1 MNVLITGGTGLIGE
15 LLTKM
20 LLERNYTVTILTR
33 DKSKYK
39 SSAGLSYAEWDV
51 EKQTIDPNAIQAADY
66 IIHLAGEG
74 IADKRWTKKRKK
86 EIQESR
92 IKSGELLVKALK
104 ENKHKVKAFVSAS
117 AIGWYGPDPVV
128 PNPKPF
134 VETDPANN
142 EFLGETCQRWEA
154 STRAVEEM
162 GMRRVLCR
170 TGIMLSGRGG
180 ALPEFRKPLNFGMA
194 TILGGG
200 KQVVSWIHEKDLCRI
215 YIEAIEN
222 ENFRGPINAVAP
234 APVNNRQLVLSLAKK
249 RNGKFFVP
257 FPVPAFL
264 LKVVVG
270 EVSIEV
276 LKSTTVSDQ
285 KLLSLGFQ
293 FSYPTL
299 DDALNDFFPD
309 H

>member
-1 MNVLITGGTGLIGE
+1 
-15 LLTKM
+15 
-20 LLERNYTVTILTR
+20 
-33 DKSKYK
+33 
-39 SSAGLSYAEWDV
+39 
-51 EKQTIDPNAIQAADY
+51 
-66 IIHLAGEG
+66 
-74 IADKRWTKKRKK
+74 
-86 EIQESR
+86 
-92 IKSGELLVKALK
+92 
-104 ENKHKVKAFVSAS
+104 
-117 AIGWYGPDPVV
+117 
-128 PNPKPF
+128 
-134 VETDPANN
+134 
-142 EFLGETCQRWEA
+142 
-154 STRAVEEM
+154 
-162 GMRRVLCR
+162 
-170 TGIMLSGRGG
+170 
-180 ALPEFRKPLNFGMA
+180 MA